1 MDTRVP
7 DLNQSLSAMASS
19 ATADTLSQRESES
32 RAQEAALEA
41 LAERVNAARS
51 IV

>member
-7 DLNQSLSAMASS
+7 DLDQSLSAMASS
-19 ATADTLSQRESES
+19 ATDEVLAKRDDES
-32 RAQEAALEA
+32 RAQEAALER
-41 LAERVNAARS
+41 LADRVNAARS

>member
-7 DLNQSLSAMASS
+7 DLDQSLERMAASA
-19 ATADTLSQRESES
+19 ADESLSKRDDES
-32 RAQEAALEA
+32 RAQEAALEQ
-41 LAERVNAARS
+41 LADRVNAARS